1 MLMIY
6 ELENPE
12 KSPQTVI
19 KPYEDNYSIFAV
31 LKDAQGNVIYQSP
44 LSFPTDITFLLSQFT
59 EKASV
64 ESVTALDQTK
74 ATTQGGVLSFSGS
87 SHDKYWGIPAVVI
100 DKNGTL
106 FYLSLLHR
114 QKTIFE
120 LIGKQLPFLYTAM
133 GYLLILYHN
142 CKPISAETRYRTNRK
157 SITKPERFY
166 CRCLPRAKSA
176 ACSHTCQQ

>member
-31 LKDAQGNVIYQSP
+31 LKDAQRNVIYQSP
-44 LSFPTDITFLLSQFT
+44 LISNRYNLLLSQFT

-74 ATTQGGVLSFSGS
+74 ATTYKAG
-87 SHDKYWGIPAVVI
+87 
-100 DKNGTL
+100 
-106 FYLSLLHR
+106 FYLFPVVHMINIGEYRLLSLT
-114 QKTIFE
+114 KTEPCFI
-120 LIGKQLPFLYTAM
+120 
-133 GYLLILYHN
+133 
-142 CKPISAETRYRTNRK
+142 
-157 SITKPERFY
+157 
-166 CRCLPRAKSA
+166 
-176 ACSHTCQQ
+176 